1 MSTTNGMCSRTPPRT
16 WAAAGVSSTSWPP
29 TSTPRCELP
38 SYDVIDL
45 RAGVDFERF
54 SVELFAKNV
63 TDEYALVSFGGF
75 PLTPQMTPG
84 LLNGAAAVLRPRT
97 IGLVLSA
104 RF

>member
-1 MSTTNGMCSRTPPRT
+1 MFTDATAYVGGGWRFVDELAHRLRP
-16 WAAAGVSSTSWPP
+16 GQV
-29 TSTPRCELP
+29 ELP

-75 PLTPQMTPG
+75 GQLHRTMTPG